1 MISLSVQDY
10 KPKNGQDP
18 AVFNAMYMDYIS
30 KLNSDSQSTTTE
42 SPGLVSER
50 PYSQKSSAYDNQSKY
65 EDRNDNQEEDASQPM
80 SKQPAA
86 INDADMNMID
96 ISACEFP

>member
-42 SPGLVSER
+42 SPALVSER
-50 PYSQKSSAYDNQSKY
+50 PYSQQSSQYDAQSKY
-65 EDRNDNQEEDASQPM
+65 EDRNDNQEEDGGQPM
-80 SKQPAA
+80 NK
-86 INDADMNMID
+86 
-96 ISACEFP
+96 

>member
-18 AVFNAMYMDYIS
+18 AVFNPMYMDYIS

-42 SPGLVSER
+42 SPALVSER
-50 PYSQKSSAYDNQSKY
+50 PYSQQSSQYDAQSKY
-65 EDRNDNQEEDASQPM
+65 EDRNDGQEEDGGSQPM
-80 SKQPAA
+80 
-86 INDADMNMID
+86 
-96 ISACEFP
+96 